1 MSFYCCFLFSLEVGY
16 FSGEGGISLLQAGD
30 LKSECLPLS
39 FGSLLIGLLLRLH
52 IVNVDFELLLYLYT
66 RFVRYDNPMIKWK
79 NEESTYRD
87 VLADASLILPHL
99 LLVPFDEFLDP
110 RVLGQ
115 MLHVESCGG
124 SIVVIEAVEL

>member
-1 MSFYCCFLFSLEVGY
+1 VSFYYCFLFILELGY
-16 FSGEGGISLLQAGD
+16 FRGERLISLLKAGE
-30 LKSECLPLS
+30 LKLECLPLS

-124 SIVVIEAVEL
+124 TVIVI